1 MESVQDIS
9 ESVIQIHQN
18 LLETHAKDND
28 EDQEM
33 RTLDSHEESVLTL
46 SILQHLVDLKSV
58 HMEASNFDEKL

>member
-1 MESVQDIS
+1 MESVQDTR

-28 EDQEM
+28 EDQE
-33 RTLDSHEESVLTL
+33 ESVALTL

-58 HMEASNFDEKL
+58 NMEASNFDEKL